1 MRAGVVFNPLVGEE
15 AAPAFEKALKKE
27 SVVARWFE
35 TTEDDPGGGQTRDA
49 LDWGADVVFACGGDG
64 TVRECVQVLSDTHV
78 PLGLV
83 PAGTGNLLALNL
95 GISLDP
101 ADSLAPALHGTVKT
115 FDVGEVGGE
124 VFVVMAGAGLDAE
137 IMANTD
143 KKAKE
148 SLGSMAYVV
157 EGAQSMFDE
166 PATAEIFAGGE
177 TFAAGDFVTIL
188 VGNLSKLQGGVD
200 LLPDARP
207 DDALLDLLALRS
219 DSKVQR
225 LGAAAQAVTGTDG
238 DAVVRTQAAA
248 FRVEFEAP
256 TPYELDG
263 EPRPPVDELRFG
275 VRHRSINLCAL

>member
-1 MRAGVVFNPLVGEE
+1 MRVAVVVNPIVGEE
-15 AAPAFEKALKKE
+15 AASVFGKALRKE
-27 SVVARWFE
+27 SVVARWLE
-35 TTEDDPGGGQTRDA
+35 TTEDDPGGGQTREA

-64 TVRECVQVLSDTHV
+64 TVRECAQVLRGTQV

-95 GISLDP
+95 GISMDP
-101 ADSLAPALHGTVKT
+101 ADSLDPALHGTVKT
-115 FDVGEVGGE
+115 LDVGEVGGE

-143 KKAKE
+143 KEAKE

-166 PATAEIFAGGE
+166 PTAAEIFADE
-177 TFAAGDFVTIL
+177 DECAAGDFATIL

-200 LLPDARP
+200 LLPDAQP

-219 DSKVQR
+219 GSKVQM

-238 DAVVRTQAAA
+238 EAVVRAQAAA
-248 FRVEFEAP
+248 FHVEFEAP

-263 EPRPPVDELRFG
+263 EPRPPVDELRFE
-275 VRHRSINLCAL
+275 VRPRSINVCAP